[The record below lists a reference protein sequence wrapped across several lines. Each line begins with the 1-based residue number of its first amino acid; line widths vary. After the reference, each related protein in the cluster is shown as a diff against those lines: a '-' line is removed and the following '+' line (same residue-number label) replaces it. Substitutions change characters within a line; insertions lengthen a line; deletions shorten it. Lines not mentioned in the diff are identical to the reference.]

1 MPYKDFSAWFL
12 SGVVSLLVVILGWL
26 GTQSLDELRNIRKEV
41 TDLNLKMVAVISN
54 QTSQQMQIDELKKR
68 VEKVEEQK

>member
-68 VEKVEEQK
+68 VEKVEETK